1 MLNLVQRGGEKHQ
14 GTVCGDK
21 AGSTGLHT
29 QAALGPTP
37 DHLCSH
43 TRTSWMSCYL
53 RSGSRF
59 QWRDPP
65 PRGPGGAACRAAPAP
80 HIHEFGRRPASE
92 REAPAGRGCARPQQ
106 LHHGAVLPLPRPATY
121 GGQEGVR
128 QSTFLG
134 KEKETDRLFDMLTE
148 CQNTGCSRRERIV
161 REPRGQILTQ
171 SSESTRCVKTTL
183 FKTSVK
189 L

>member
-1 MLNLVQRGGEKHQ
+1 MQ
-14 GTVCGDK
+14 C
-21 AGSTGLHT
+21 
-29 QAALGPTP
+29 AL
-37 DHLCSH
+37 
-43 TRTSWMSCYL
+43 
-53 RSGSRF
+53 
-59 QWRDPP
+59 
-65 PRGPGGAACRAAPAP
+65 
-80 HIHEFGRRPASE
+80 
-92 REAPAGRGCARPQQ
+92 PQQ

-171 SSESTRCVKTTL
+171 GSESTRCVKTTL

-189 L
+189 LYRLPPPLQALLEPTLRCGSWAVCLTLTLCSPCHPRRLAKMER